1 MTKKPFATP
10 TGRNCQPILDVLRN
24 EFRHAS
30 SVIEIGSGNGQH
42 AVAFAAEL
50 DHLVWQTSDLD
61 ENHEG
66 IRAWLTDVA
75 LPNLREPLSLDVRT
89 AALGGTVYDAAFSAN
104 TAHIM
109 SFAAVEQMFALV
121 ADALRISGVFC
132 LYGPFRQGG
141 EFNTCSNAEF
151 HKSLR
156 SQDAA
161 MGIRHLEDLDHFAAT
176 GGMRRERLYAMPAK
190 NLIVVGQKS
199 GEGENDD
206 A

>member
-1 MTKKPFATP
+1 MTVKPFAPP

-24 EFRHAS
+24 EFRHAN
-30 SVIEIGSGNGQH
+30 SVLEIGSGTGQH
-42 AVAFAAEL
+42 AVLFAAEL
-50 DHLVWQTSDLD
+50 GHLVWQTSDLD

-66 IRAWLTDVA
+66 IRAWLTDAA

-89 AALGGTVYDAAFSAN
+89 AAMGGTVYDAAFSAN

-109 SFAAVEQMFALV
+109 NVAAVEKMFALV
-121 ADALRISGVFC
+121 ADALQNGGVFC
-132 LYGPFRQGG
+132 LYGPFRQNG
-141 EFNTCSNAEF
+141 EFNTSSNADF

-161 MGIRHLEDLDHFAAT
+161 MGIRHLEDLDQFAAT
-176 GGMRRERLYAMPAK
+176 GGMRRERLYAMPSN
-190 NLIVVGQKS
+190 NLIVVWQKS
-199 GEGENDD
+199 GESQNDD

>member
-1 MTKKPFATP
+1 MTKKPFAPP

-30 SVIEIGSGNGQH
+30 SVLEIGSGNGQH

-50 DHLVWQTSDLD
+50 GHLVWQTSDLD

-109 SFAAVEQMFALV
+109 SIAAVEQMFALV

-151 HKSLR
+151 HNSLR

-161 MGIRHLEDLDHFAAT
+161 MGIRHLEDLDQFAAT
-176 GGMRRERLYAMPAK
+176 GGMRRERLYAMPA
-190 NLIVVGQKS
+190 NNFIVVWQKS
-199 GEGENDD
+199 GESQNDD

>member
-1 MTKKPFATP
+1 MTVKPFAPP

-24 EFRHAS
+24 EFRHAN
-30 SVIEIGSGNGQH
+30 SVLEIGSGTGQH
-42 AVAFAAEL
+42 AVLFAAEL
-50 DHLVWQTSDLD
+50 GHLVWQTSDLD

-66 IRAWLTDVA
+66 IRAWLTDAA

-109 SFAAVEQMFALV
+109 SVAAVEKMFALV
-121 ADALRISGVFC
+121 ADALQNGGVFC
-132 LYGPFRQGG
+132 LYGPFRQDG
-141 EFNTCSNAEF
+141 EFNTSSNADF

-156 SQDAA
+156 SQDSA
-161 MGIRHLEDLDHFAAT
+161 MGIRHLEDLDQFAAT
-176 GGMRRERLYAMPAK
+176 GGMRRERLYAMPSN
-190 NLIVVGQKS
+190 NLIVVWQKS
-199 GEGENDD
+199 GESQNDD

>member
-1 MTKKPFATP
+1 MTKKPFAPP

-24 EFRHAS
+24 EFRHAN
-30 SVIEIGSGNGQH
+30 SVLEIGSGTGQH

-50 DHLVWQTSDLD
+50 GHLVWQTSDLD
-61 ENHEG
+61 ENHEA
-66 IRAWLTDVA
+66 IRAWLTDAA

-89 AALGGTVYDAAFSAN
+89 AAMDGTVYDAAFSAN

-109 SFAAVEQMFALV
+109 SIAAVEKMFALV
-121 ADALRISGVFC
+121 ADALRFSGVFC
-132 LYGPFRQGG
+132 LYGPFRQAG

-151 HKSLR
+151 HTSLR

-161 MGIRHLEDLDHFAAT
+161 MGIRHLEDLDQFAAT
-176 GGMRRERLYAMPAK
+176 GGMRRDRLYAMPAN
-190 NLIVVGQKS
+190 NLIVVWQKS
-199 GEGENDD
+199 GESHDDD

>member
-1 MTKKPFATP
+1 MTVKPFARP

-24 EFRHAS
+24 EFRQAN
-30 SVIEIGSGNGQH
+30 SVLEIGSGTGQH
-42 AVAFAAEL
+42 AVAFAAKL
-50 DHLVWQTSDLD
+50 GHLVWQTSDLD

-66 IRAWLTDVA
+66 IRTWLTDAA

-89 AALGGTVYDAAFSAN
+89 AAMDGTVYDAAFSAN

-109 SFAAVEQMFALV
+109 SIAAVEKMFALV

-141 EFNTCSNAEF
+141 EFDTCSNAEF

-161 MGIRHLEDLDHFAAT
+161 MGIRHLEDLDQFAAT
-176 GGMRRERLYAMPAK
+176 GGMRRERLYAMPAN
-190 NLIVVGQKS
+190 NLIVVWQKS
-199 GEGENDD
+199 GESQNDD

>member
-1 MTKKPFATP
+1 MTKKPFAPP

-30 SVIEIGSGNGQH
+30 SVLEIGSGNGQH

-50 DHLVWQTSDLD
+50 GHLVWQTSDLD

-109 SFAAVEQMFALV
+109 SIAAVEQMFALV

-151 HKSLR
+151 HNSLR
-156 SQDAA
+156 SQDAT
-161 MGIRHLEDLDHFAAT
+161 MGIRHLEDLDQFAAT
-176 GGMRRERLYAMPAK
+176 GRMRRERLYAMPA
-190 NLIVVGQKS
+190 NNFIVVWQKS
-199 GEGENDD
+199 GESQNDE

>member
-1 MTKKPFATP
+1 MTKKPFAP
-10 TGRNCQPILDVLRN
+10 ATGRNCQPILDVLRN
-24 EFRHAS
+24 EFRQAN
-30 SVIEIGSGNGQH
+30 SVLEIGSGTGQH

-50 DHLVWQTSDLD
+50 GHLVWQTSDLD

-66 IRAWLTDVA
+66 IRKWLTDAA

-89 AALGGTVYDAAFSAN
+89 AAKDGTVYDAAFSAN

-109 SFAAVEQMFALV
+109 SIAAVEKMFALV

-141 EFNTCSNAEF
+141 EFDTCSNAEF

-156 SQDAA
+156 GQDAA
-161 MGIRHLEDLDHFAAT
+161 MGIRHLEDLDQFAAT
-176 GGMRRERLYAMPAK
+176 GGMRRERLYAMPAN
-190 NLIVVGQKS
+190 NLIVVWQKS
-199 GEGENDD
+199 GESQNDD

>member
-1 MTKKPFATP
+1 MTVKPFAPP

-24 EFRHAS
+24 EFRRAN
-30 SVIEIGSGNGQH
+30 SVLEIGSGTGQH

-50 DHLVWQTSDLD
+50 GHLVWQTSDLD
-61 ENHEG
+61 QNHEG
-66 IRAWLTDVA
+66 IRAWIADAA

-89 AALGGTVYDAAFSAN
+89 AAPGGTVYDAAFSAN

-109 SFAAVEQMFALV
+109 SIAAVEQMFALV

-141 EFNTCSNAEF
+141 EFDTSSNAEF
-151 HKSLR
+151 HQSLR
-156 SQDAA
+156 NQDSA
-161 MGIRHLEDLDHFAAT
+161 MGIRHLEELDEFAAN
-176 GGMRRERLYAMPAK
+176 GRMRRERVYAMPAN
-190 NLIVVGQKS
+190 NLIVVWQKS
-199 GEGENDD
+199 GESQNVD